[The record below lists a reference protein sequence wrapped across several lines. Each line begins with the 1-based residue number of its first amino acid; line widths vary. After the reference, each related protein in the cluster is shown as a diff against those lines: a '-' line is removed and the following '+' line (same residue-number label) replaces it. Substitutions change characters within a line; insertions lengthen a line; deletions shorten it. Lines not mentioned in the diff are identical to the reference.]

1 MSQDYLASKA
11 YVQLTTSTLNL
22 GYYKLKMKKII
33 KLFVDDQNSNK
44 RLDIFISSKI
54 TDISRTRIKNLILDG
69 SVKINN
75 KINYEPSKKINLKDN
90 ITIEIPPPKKTN
102 IKPYDYNLEILFE
115 DSDIIII
122 NKPAGLVVHPGAGNT
137 ENTLVNALINYCKE
151 NLSSIGGELRP
162 GIVHRLD
169 KGTSGLLVV
178 AKNDNAHINL
188 SKQFNNHT
196 INRKYETLVWGT
208 LRPQK
213 GTIKSYITRSNSNR
227 QLMAVSDTKGKSAV
241 TNYKTLEIFKNNKIP
256 TLSLIECKLDTGRT
270 HQIRVHMTY
279 KGNSIIGDKLYQKK
293 NKKFKKIDME
303 LDSMIKNI
311 DRQFLHAKSLG
322 FVHPSSN
329 KAVHFEVPL
338 PNDLLKLVKKLSNL
352 NK

>member
-1 MSQDYLASKA
+1 
-11 YVQLTTSTLNL
+11 
-22 GYYKLKMKKII
+22 MKKIF
-33 KLFVDDQNSNK
+33 KLYVDDQNSNK
-44 RLDIFISSKI
+44 RLDAFVSFKI

-69 SVKINN
+69 FVTVNDKTNF
-75 KINYEPSKKINLKDN
+75 EPSKKINFKN
-90 ITIEIPPPKKTN
+90 RITIEIPPPKKTN
-102 IKPYDYNLEILFE
+102 IKPYDYNLEIVFE
-115 DSDIIII
+115 DNDIIII

-169 KGTSGLLVV
+169 KDTSGLLVV
-178 AKNDNAHINL
+178 AKNDIAHINL
-188 SKQFNNHT
+188 SKQFSDHT
-196 INRKYETLVWGT
+196 INRKYEALVWGT

-213 GTIKSYITRSNSNR
+213 GIIKSYITRSNRNR
-227 QLMAVSDTKGKSAV
+227 QLMEVSQTKGKSAV
-241 TNYKTLEIFKNNKIP
+241 TNYKTLEIFQNNKVP
-256 TLSLIECKLDTGRT
+256 TLSLIECKLDSGRT

-279 KGNSIIGDKLYQKK
+279 KGNPIIGDKLYRKK

-303 LDSMIKNI
+303 LNSMIKNI

-329 KAVHFEVPL
+329 KEVHFEIPL
-338 PNDLLKLVKKLSNL
+338 PNDLLKLVKKLRNL
-352 NK
+352 SK